1 MYKMLMAGLIWLVC
15 SGAMADQA
23 PGVTMETVVVTAS
36 REAEKVSA
44 VPDHI
49 TVIDSAAIA
58 DSNAQNVPELLQEQ
72 GIHVSDMGGTRRNYS
87 VDLRGFGESAP
98 ANTLVLVDGRRVNQ
112 PDLSTADWVLIP
124 LERIDRIEIIR
135 GGRGSVLYG
144 DNASGG
150 VINIITREARETG
163 GGVSAQYGSY
173 ETFRSAAWA
182 GVAAERWSLDLS
194 GGYFDS
200 DGYRDNSAN
209 EMKDLGLSLRF
220 DPTDRLHLHLSGG
233 FHDDRTGLPG
243 ALKESDLVNGFD
255 RTDTLYPDNFSET
268 RDYYVQTGL
277 ELDIFQNSS
286 FKIDSSLRQRD
297 KTFRLFYMNSSYEY
311 QTTLDTVTL
320 SPQLVLRQ
328 DLGAFGNRLIVGL
341 DYSVA
346 EEDIS
351 GGTDLE
357 KRSLAYYLHDEIE
370 LIRGLTL
377 SGGYR
382 HDKAHYAFT
391 PSEPDHADLRQD
403 VYNIGLNYAF
413 SEGSHLYASYAR
425 SYRYPLL
432 DEIFLF
438 SGSIDTTLKEQTS
451 DHYEVGLGYAAS
463 ERLRLNLALFHI
475 ITRDEIFYDK
485 INWTNTNLDGDTLRT
500 GLEAGTTWR
509 GKRLGLGMNYTL
521 IAAEID
527 GGRFDG
533 KEIPH
538 VPTHSG
544 AAWADYTFGN
554 KLFVGLKGIYV
565 GKRPFIADF
574 DNTLPE
580 QEDYFLLN
588 AKIKYPVRFL
598 TFFVDLN
605 NILNEEYA
613 SFGGNDNPGGEE
625 ERAYYPSPKFNWM
638 AGVSAAF

>member
-1 MYKMLMAGLIWLVC
+1 
-15 SGAMADQA
+15 
-23 PGVTMETVVVTAS
+23 
-36 REAEKVSA
+36 
-44 VPDHI
+44 
-49 TVIDSAAIA
+49 
-58 DSNAQNVPELLQEQ
+58 
-72 GIHVSDMGGTRRNYS
+72 
-87 VDLRGFGESAP
+87 
-98 ANTLVLVDGRRVNQ
+98 
-112 PDLSTADWVLIP
+112 
-124 LERIDRIEIIR
+124 
-135 GGRGSVLYG
+135 
-144 DNASGG
+144 
-150 VINIITREARETG
+150 
-163 GGVSAQYGSY
+163 
-173 ETFRSAAWA
+173 
-182 GVAAERWSLDLS
+182 
-194 GGYFDS
+194 
-200 DGYRDNSAN
+200 
-209 EMKDLGLSLRF
+209 
-220 DPTDRLHLHLSGG
+220 
-233 FHDDRTGLPG
+233 
-243 ALKESDLVNGFD
+243 
-255 RTDTLYPDNFSET
+255 
-268 RDYYVQTGL
+268 VQTGL

-351 GGTDLE
+351 GGTELE

-475 ITRDEIFYDK
+475 ITRTRFSMTRSIGRTP
-485 INWTNTNLDGDTLRT
+485 IWTAIRS
-500 GLEAGTTWR
+500 APAWR
-509 GKRLGLGMNYTL
+509 Q
-521 IAAEID
+521 AQ
-527 GGRFDG
+527 
-533 KEIPH
+533 P
-538 VPTHSG
+538 G
-544 AAWADYTFGN
+544 AAS
-554 KLFVGLKGIYV
+554 
-565 GKRPFIADF
+565 
-574 DNTLPE
+574 
-580 QEDYFLLN
+580 
-588 AKIKYPVRFL
+588 
-598 TFFVDLN
+598 
-605 NILNEEYA
+605 A
-613 SFGGNDNPGGEE
+613 SVWE
-625 ERAYYPSPKFNWM
+625 
-638 AGVSAAF
+638 